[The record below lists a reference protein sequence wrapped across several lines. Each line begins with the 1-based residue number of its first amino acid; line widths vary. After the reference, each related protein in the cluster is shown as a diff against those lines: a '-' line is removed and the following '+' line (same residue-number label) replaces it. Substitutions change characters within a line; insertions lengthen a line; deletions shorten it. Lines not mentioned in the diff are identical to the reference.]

1 MPKEHFL
8 RKATCTTPYIPEKIH
23 LEEAIKKG
31 IKDTC
36 KNMLAPVPIVGV
48 KAIRWVARSI
58 PKWAE
63 KKGTKT
69 TNHYLGQL
77 IRMQEEIGTGG
88 GGFRFIYGAFLQEAA
103 VILKNDEL
111 KELSKEITM
120 IGDLWR
126 DFAVDI
132 ARVYKNRNSK
142 SDIYNNLSKS
152 MLHIA
157 DLEEDFYKKL
167 RKAI

>member
-1 MPKEHFL
+1 M
-8 RKATCTTPYIPEKIH
+8 
-23 LEEAIKKG
+23 
-31 IKDTC
+31 
-36 KNMLAPVPIVGV
+36 
-48 KAIRWVARSI
+48 
-58 PKWAE
+58 
-63 KKGTKT
+63 
-69 TNHYLGQL
+69 
-77 IRMQEEIGTGG
+77 
-88 GGFRFIYGAFLQEAA
+88 QEAA

-111 KELSKEITM
+111 KELSKEITA

-142 SDIYNNLSKS
+142 SNIYNELSKS

-157 DLEEDFYKKL
+157 DLEEAFYKKL

>member
-1 MPKEHFL
+1 MGSK
-8 RKATCTTPYIPEKIH
+8 
-23 LEEAIKKG
+23 
-31 IKDTC
+31 
-36 KNMLAPVPIVGV
+36 
-48 KAIRWVARSI
+48 SI
-58 PKWAE
+58 PKWAA

-111 KELSKEITM
+111 RELSKEITA

-142 SDIYNNLSKS
+142 AIFITNYQNQCFTLQ
-152 MLHIA
+152 IW
-157 DLEEDFYKKL
+157 KKL
-167 RKAI
+167 FIKN